1 MVDKIFF
8 GTFIIG
14 SILFILGVAILN
26 AYVLAIGGII
36 QLTSPM
42 IYMGLE
48 EYVNKT
54 KRK

>member
-26 AYVLAIGGII
+26 AYILGIGGIL
-36 QLTSPM
+36 QLFSPM

-48 EYVNKT
+48 EYEK
-54 KRK
+54 KRKHN